1 MDTSSKNS
9 TDGIAPEM
17 ASVKPSGPRLSIGLA
32 VHNGE
37 RFLRAAIES
46 LLAQDVGD
54 LELIISDNASTDAT
68 PSICGE
74 FAAVDP
80 RISYSRNRTN
90 IGAAANFNRVFELS
104 AGEFF
109 MWGSDDDLWDPSFAR
124 RCIDMLEARPQAVLC
139 TSLVSL
145 IGEDGRPRSETY
157 DSADT
162 TGMTVEQRVHDL
174 IRRFPWY
181 DMYSVIRPAALRK
194 TGLFAP
200 SYGGDVRLLL
210 ELSLLGEFVRVEE
223 PLFTYRLP
231 AQSKSSE
238 ALLEEIGVHSDT
250 TEQQRESAGFL
261 ARDLL
266 SVVKSAGLSD
276 EILQIIS
283 ADFVSTLGSED
294 SRLGRAI
301 LHERGIPP
309 LPAWAAQYEIVR
321 ALAASQSK
329 ESSEVRAPRN
339 AWAMREGMRLDAI
352 RRILLRLLRPFTTEQ
367 HELDSAQSSSMAIL
381 AEEVALLRS
390 RLDELEG
397 GGTRTSDSD

>member
-1 MDTSSKNS
+1 MDTSKNS
-9 TDGIAPEM
+9 TDGVAPEM
-17 ASVKPSGPRLSIGLA
+17 ASANPSGPRLTIGLA

-37 RFLRAAIES
+37 RFLREAIES

-68 PSICGE
+68 PSICAE
-74 FAAVDP
+74 FAVDP
-80 RISYSRNRTN
+80 RVSYSRNRTN
-90 IGAAANFNRVFELS
+90 IGAAANFNRVFKLS
-104 AGEFF
+104 RGEFF
-109 MWGSDDDLWDPSFAR
+109 MWGSDDDLWDHSFAR
-124 RCIDMLEARPQAVLC
+124 RCIDLLEARPQAVLC

-145 IGEDGRPRSETY
+145 IGEDGEPRSETY

-181 DMYSVIRPAALRK
+181 DMYSVIRPSALRK
-194 TGLFAP
+194 TGMYAA

-238 ALLEEIGVHSDT
+238 ALLDEIGVQSNTD
-250 TEQQRESAGFL
+250 EQQRESAGFL

-266 SVVKSAGLSD
+266 CVVKGSGLSD
-276 EILQIIS
+276 ETLQVIS
-283 ADFVSTLGSED
+283 ADFVKTLSSED

-301 LHERGIPP
+301 LRERGIPP
-309 LPAWAAQYEIVR
+309 LPAWAAQYEIAR
-321 ALAASQSK
+321 ALAVPQSE
-329 ESSEVRAPRN
+329 ESVGVRAPRN

-352 RRILLRLLRPFTTEQ
+352 RRTLLRLLRPFTTEQ
-367 HELDSAQSSSMAIL
+367 HELDSVQSSSLAIL
-381 AEEVALLRS
+381 AEEVSRLRS

-397 GGTRTSDSD
+397 VGTRSSDSD